1 MAPFAEVLPDRIEV
15 TILTDRGFADAKL
28 FGFLDDLGFGYAI
41 WFRSNVQVGAANGPT
56 CPADEWV
63 GQSGRA
69 RRLRE
74 PRSTVGALWEHCGA
88 LPGRRG
94 RVCARQ
100 GHEGGL
106 VSGGQRRRAVSAD
119 HRPLQ

>member
-41 WFRSNVQVGAANGPT
+41 RFRSNVQVGVANGPT
-56 CPADEWV
+56 RPTDEWV

-74 PRSTVGALWEHCGA
+74 PRSTVGALWRA
-88 LPGRRG
+88 ARSRG

-100 GHEGGL
+100 G
-106 VSGGQRRRAVSAD
+106 A
-119 HRPLQ
+119 

>member
-1 MAPFAEVLPDRIEV
+1 MAPFAGVLPDRIEV

-28 FGFLDDLGFGYAI
+28 FGFLDDLGFGYVI
-41 WFRSNVQVGAANGPT
+41 RFRPKSRSVRRTDRHARPTSGSARAAGHAGCVSP
-56 CPADEWV
+56 
-63 GQSGRA
+63 
-69 RRLRE
+69 
-74 PRSTVGALWEHCGA
+74 GALWEHCGA